1 MKRVYTLLLFVA
13 ILSLTVV
20 SCFKDKGNYD
30 YTPENRFEVTLQPE
44 INNNEETYW
53 VIKPT
58 NAPDSVPFTV
68 SVSQT
73 LAADSTNLEV
83 SWIILE
89 NETEERDTAY
99 GFRHTFQF
107 PMGADRY
114 YEVALFV
121 HDDLTGLSYRD
132 DFSVRTR
139 DPFLYAWVVLHGEVV
154 WAFWIILPPI
164 ITRIAHR

>member
-1 MKRVYTLLLFVA
+1 MKRVYTLLFVA
-13 ILSLTVV
+13 ILSLTAV

-99 GFRHTFQF
+99 ENATR
-107 PMGADRY
+107 
-114 YEVALFV
+114 
-121 HDDLTGLSYRD
+121 
-132 DFSVRTR
+132 RTVSAIR
-139 DPFLYAWVVLHGEVV
+139 SSSPWVQIGIMRLPFLSMM
-154 WAFWIILPPI
+154 
-164 ITRIAHR
+164 T